1 MSLTDEQLDHFAR
14 EGFVVAEDVLIPED
28 DLQPVIDEYADIL
41 DGMSRR
47 MHAAGE
53 IDATYADLPFG
64 ERAIAIVNSAGYLNP
79 HPVDINFP
87 PNAALTD
94 ETQFHFGP
102 AVFGLLRNARLL
114 DAVESFVG
122 SEIMSNPVQHVR
134 IKVPERLINAD
145 KRSGLNAKTEW
156 HQDNG
161 VVQTEAD
168 ETDLLTVWL
177 PLTEASERHGC
188 LMVVPRSHV
197 EGLRVHC
204 LYPQQGSRIPSELV
218 PKERI
223 RPLPMSP
230 GDVLFMHRRCMH
242 ASLTNVSDAIR
253 WSLDIRYHP
262 IGQPSGRDYL
272 PDFVAR
278 SHANPSAE
286 LRDPVAW
293 RQSWLDARDRIL
305 ASAEQPRAHR
315 WTGDHELC
323 A

>member
-1 MSLTDEQLDHFAR
+1 MGLTAKQLEHFGR
-14 EGFVVAEDVLIPED
+14 EGYVVAKDVLVADE
-28 DLQPVIDEYADIL
+28 DLQPVIDEYAEIL
-41 DGMSRR
+41 DGTAQR
-47 MHAAGE
+47 MHVAGE
-53 IDATYADLPFG
+53 IRSTYAELPFG
-64 ERAIAIVNSAGYLNP
+64 ERAIAVVKDAGFLNP
-79 HPVDINFP
+79 QPFDISFP
-87 PNAALTD
+87 AHSALTD

-114 DAVESFVG
+114 DAVESIIG

-134 IKVPERLINAD
+134 MKVPEHLIRVD
-145 KRSGLNAKTEW
+145 KRTSLNAKTGW

-168 ETDLLTVWL
+168 DTDLLTVWL
-177 PLTEASERHGC
+177 ALTEASERHGC
-188 LMVVPRSHV
+188 LTVVPRSHV

-204 LYPQQGSRIPSELV
+204 SEARQSQIPTELV

-242 ASLTNVSDAIR
+242 ASLANVSDAVR

-262 IGQPSGRDYL
+262 TGQPSGRDFF
-272 PDFVAR
+272 PTFVAR
-278 SHANPSAE
+278 SRANPESE

-293 RQSWLDARDRIL
+293 RQSWLDTRDRLL
-305 ASAEQPRAHR
+305 AKHEPPGVDR